1 MKRITILSLWLA
13 MAFTGLAEVNIQERK
28 LRGTYHAIAEMKVVL
43 RCVDQNGLALTG
55 VMVESGVTLDGNPET
70 TTQISGKTDTNGC
83 FSVEGRGNGEL
94 GFTCSKDGFYRTQET
109 KRLQNFL
116 DVFVKDGRWQPYGMT
131 NTVVLKRKVNPVSM
145 AVVTWDSKDH
155 NIPFVN
161 KEIGFDLFENDW
173 VTPSGKGKRADLYVV
188 FEWDGSK
195 FQNYNGS
202 ALALVFK
209 DAYSGAYKIE
219 TDEFSEF
226 KSPYHANTN
235 GVFAKEMKFRY
246 VRGRKASETFNG
258 QLKGDEC
265 LILRVRT
272 KLDEKGNMISA
283 YYAKIYAPMMFGYA
297 LETPGSMEM
306 RYYLNP
312 NANDPNLEADT
323 MKNILNP
330 HNLGFPP

>member
-1 MKRITILSLWLA
+1 MKACLLVIWLPIAVLARTHTKEESDALSKGALA
-13 MAFTGLAEVNIQERK
+13 CVTLRVVDE
-28 LRGTYHAIAEMKVVL
+28 RGTVVANAIV
-43 RCVDQNGLALTG
+43 TG
-55 VMVESGVTLDGNPET
+55 SFHMHDGNGAPYT
-70 TTQISGKTDTNGC
+70 GNTDTNGIYVASGR
-83 FSVEGRGNGEL
+83 SVGDWHYYVM
-94 GFTCSKDGFYRTQET
+94 KDGYYRTHKSLWFFDNEE
-109 KRLQNFL
+109 
-116 DVFVKDGRWQPYGMT
+116 VPIKDGRWQPFGAT
-131 NTVVLKRKVNPVSM
+131 NTVVLKRKVNPVAM
-145 AVVTWDSKDH
+145 AVPWDSKDH

-202 ALALVFK
+202 VLALVFK

-219 TDEFSEF
+219 ADEFSEF